1 METDIANQIDIPAL
15 IIDLKK
21 DIAHVLKETK
31 TMFNAPLESMMHLD
45 NLSSIT

>member
-1 METDIANQIDIPAL
+1 METDVANQIDIPAL

-21 DIAHVLKETK
+21 DIAHVLQETRI
-31 TMFNAPLESMMHLD
+31 MFNDPITSMMNLD